1 MILMDKIFF
10 DLKRFIFLI
19 KYLFFCRWKFA
30 LPKKNKFILFDG
42 IYNPFL
48 KYLKKNDFTYLY
60 RRGEEINFS
69 ILLKCL
75 IKFKFSSLD
84 YCAEF
89 IKHVS
94 PKLILTA
101 FDYHTNFYKL
111 SKKTGIKTLML
122 QKGKRSRND
131 GIISDKIHFPANSRK
146 FFFVDYVLIYN
157 DFVKNF
163 YSKRI
168 KGNFYT
174 IGSFENNIKEIDFSN
189 QKKEIIFVSNY
200 SCTNNKKSENEEI
213 LAYHLNNL
221 AKKEKI
227 KFNILPRYRNDK
239 KNLIKEKNFYKTVF
253 KNKINFILDKN
264 ISSYKI
270 ILKYKYLFATYSTLA
285 TEFLAKGGKAGLI
298 NFKSRNNLAYHY
310 RFGGFEGLGKK
321 GTFWCSFYKCNT
333 SEIKRVFNYVLKT
346 NKLKWFKQN
355 NKNILK
361 VVNYNKNNSIF
372 INILK
377 ENNITTKNA

>member
-69 ILLKCL
+69 ILLKCI

-146 FFFVDYVLIYN
+146 FFFVDYVLLYN

-200 SCTNNKKSENEEI
+200 SYNNNKKRENEEI

>member
-1 MILMDKIFF
+1 MVFMDKIFF
-10 DLKRFIFLI
+10 NLKRFIFLI
-19 KYLFFCRWKFA
+19 KYLFFCKWKFK
-30 LPKKNKFILFDG
+30 LPKKNKFVLVDG
-42 IYNPFL
+42 NYNPFL

-60 RRGEEINFS
+60 RRGEEINFR

-75 IKFKFSSLD
+75 IKFKLNPLD

-101 FDYHTNFYKL
+101 FDYHPIFYKL

-122 QKGKRSRND
+122 QRGKRSKNE
-131 GIISDKIHFPANSRK
+131 GIISYKIYFPTNSKK
-146 FFFVDYVLIYN
+146 FFFIDYVLLHN

-200 SCTNNKKSENEEI
+200 SYNNNKKRENEDI

-227 KFNILPRYRNDK
+227 KFNILPRYRKDK
-239 KNLIKEKNFYKTVF
+239 KNLIKEKNFYKRVL
-253 KNKINFILDKN
+253 KNKINFIIDKN
-264 ISSYKI
+264 VSSYNI
-270 ILKYKYLFATYSTLA
+270 ILKYKYVFATYSTLA
-285 TEFLAKGGKAGLI
+285 AEFLAKGGKAGLI
-298 NFKSRNNLAYHY
+298 NFKSRNNYIYSY
-310 RFGGFEGLGKK
+310 RYGGFEGLGKK
-321 GTFWCSFYKCNT
+321 GTFWCSFSKCNT
-333 SEIKRVFNYVLKT
+333 SEIERVFNYVLKT
-346 NKLKWFKQN
+346 NKLTWFRQN
-355 NKNILK
+355 NKYIKK
-361 VVNYNKNNSIF
+361 VIDYDKNNSIF
-372 INILK
+372 LNILK
-377 ENNITTKNA
+377 ENNITPKNA

>member
-1 MILMDKIFF
+1 
-10 DLKRFIFLI
+10 
-19 KYLFFCRWKFA
+19 
-30 LPKKNKFILFDG
+30 
-42 IYNPFL
+42 
-48 KYLKKNDFTYLY
+48 
-60 RRGEEINFS
+60 
-69 ILLKCL
+69 
-75 IKFKFSSLD
+75 
-84 YCAEF
+84 
-89 IKHVS
+89 
-94 PKLILTA
+94 
-101 FDYHTNFYKL
+101 
-111 SKKTGIKTLML
+111 ML

-146 FFFVDYVLIYN
+146 FFFVDYVLLYN

-377 ENNITTKNA
+377 ENNITTKNS

>member
-1 MILMDKIFF
+1 MVYMDKIFF
-10 DLKRFIFLI
+10 DLKIFIFLI
-19 KYLFFCRWKFA
+19 KYLFFSRWKFK
-30 LPKKNKFILFDG
+30 LPKKSKFVLVDG

-101 FDYHTNFYKL
+101 FDYHTIFYKL

-131 GIISDKIHFPANSRK
+131 GIISDKILFPANSKK
-146 FFFVDYVLIYN
+146 FFFVDYVLLYN

-200 SCTNNKKSENEEI
+200 SCTNDKKRKNEEI

-239 KNLIKEKNFYKTVF
+239 KNLIKEKNFYKTVL

-285 TEFLAKGGKAGLI
+285 TEFLTKGGKAGLI
-298 NFKSRNNLAYHY
+298 NFKSRNNSAYHY
-310 RFGGFEGLGKK
+310 RYGGFEGLGKN

-346 NKLKWFKQN
+346 NKLRWFRQN
-355 NKNILK
+355 NKNIQR
-361 VVNYNKNNSIF
+361 VVDYNKNNSIF

-377 ENNITTKNA
+377 ENNITTKKA

>member
-1 MILMDKIFF
+1 MVLMDKIFF

-19 KYLFFCRWKFA
+19 KYLIFCRWKFS
-30 LPKKNKFILFDG
+30 LPKKNKFILVDG

-48 KYLKKNDFTYLY
+48 KYLKKDDFTYLY

-101 FDYHTNFYKL
+101 FDYHTIFYKL

-122 QKGKRSRND
+122 QKGKRSKID
-131 GIISDKIHFPANSRK
+131 GIIKNKIYFPANSKK
-146 FFFVDYVLIYN
+146 FFFVDYVLLYN
-157 DFVKNF
+157 DLTKSF
-163 YSKRI
+163 YSKTI

-174 IGSFENNIKEIDFSN
+174 IGSFENNIKKINFSD

-200 SCTNNKKSENEEI
+200 SCTNDKKSENEEI
-213 LAYHLNNL
+213 VAYHLNNL
-221 AKKEKI
+221 AIKEKI
-227 KFNILPRYRNDK
+227 KFNILPRYRKDK
-239 KNLIKEKNFYKTVF
+239 KNLIKEKNFYKRVF
-253 KNKINFILDKN
+253 KNKINFIIDKN
-264 ISSYKI
+264 VSSYNI
-270 ILKYKYLFATYSTLA
+270 VLKYKYLFATYSTLVA
-285 TEFLAKGGKAGLI
+285 EFLAKGGKAGLI
-298 NFKSRNNLAYHY
+298 NFKSQNNEIYHY
-310 RFGGFEGLGKK
+310 SYGAFEGLGKK
-321 GTFWCSFYKCNT
+321 GTFWCSFNKCNT
-333 SEIKRVFNYVLKT
+333 SEIRRVFNYVLKT
-346 NKLKWFKQN
+346 NKFTWFNQN
-355 NKNILK
+355 NKNIKK
-361 VVNYNKNNSIF
+361 VIDYDKNNSIF
-372 INILK
+372 LNILK

>member
-270 ILKYKYLFATYSTLA
+270 IRKYKYLFATYSTLA

>member
-146 FFFVDYVLIYN
+146 FFFVDYVLLYN

-239 KNLIKEKNFYKTVF
+239 KNLIKEKNFYKTVL

-298 NFKSRNNLAYHY
+298 NFKSRNNSAYHY
-310 RFGGFEGLGKK
+310 RYGGFEGLGKK

>member
-146 FFFVDYVLIYN
+146 FFFVDYVLLYN

>member
-146 FFFVDYVLIYN
+146 FFFVDYVLLYN

-377 ENNITTKNA
+377 ENNITTKNS

>member
-1 MILMDKIFF
+1 MDFMDKILFA
-10 DLKRFIFLI
+10 LKRFKFLI
-19 KYLFFCRWKFA
+19 KYLFFCRWKFN
-30 LPKKNKFILFDG
+30 LPKKNKFVLVDG

-48 KYLKKNDFTYLY
+48 KYLKKSDFTYLY
-60 RRGEEINFS
+60 RRGEEINFV

-84 YCAEF
+84 YCVEF

-101 FDYHTNFYKL
+101 FDYHTIFYKL
-111 SKKTGIKTLML
+111 SKKTGIKTLMI
-122 QKGKRSRND
+122 QKGKRAKNE
-131 GIISDKIHFPANSRK
+131 GIISDRIYFPTNSKK
-146 FFFVDYVLIYN
+146 FFFIDYVLLYN
-157 DFVKNF
+157 DLIKNF

-200 SCTNNKKSENEEI
+200 SCTNDKKSENEEI

-227 KFNILPRYRNDK
+227 KFNILPRYRKDK
-239 KNLIKEKNFYKTVF
+239 KNLIKEKNFYKRVL
-253 KNKINFILDKN
+253 KNKINFIIDKN
-264 ISSYKI
+264 VSSYNI
-270 ILKYKYLFATYSTLA
+270 ILKYKYVFATYSTLA
-285 TEFLAKGGKAGLI
+285 AEFLAKGGKAGLI
-298 NFKSRNNLAYHY
+298 NFKSRNNYIYSY
-310 RFGGFEGLGKK
+310 RYGGFEGLEKK
-321 GTFWCSFYKCNT
+321 GPFWCSFYKCNT

-346 NKLKWFKQN
+346 NKHMWFRQN
-355 NKNILK
+355 NKNIKK
-361 VVNYNKNNSIF
+361 VIDYDKNNSIF
-372 INILK
+372 LNILK
-377 ENNITTKNA
+377 ENNITPKNA